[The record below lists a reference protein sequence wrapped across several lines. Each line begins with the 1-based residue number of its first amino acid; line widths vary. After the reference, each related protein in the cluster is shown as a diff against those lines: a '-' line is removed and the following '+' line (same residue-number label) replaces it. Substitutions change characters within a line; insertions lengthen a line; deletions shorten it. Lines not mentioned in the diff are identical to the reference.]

1 MPTYLLKPA
10 ELIDEPPDGTAFAQ
24 RVPAP
29 ATADFRLGEI
39 VKIASGSAAKLA
51 GTETTG
57 FYLVVKDNSPGYLPE
72 GSFVDNPDGSWFA
85 KRPGFID
92 VVPVSGKRLIMSAKG
107 TLAATHIG
115 AQKPIATT
123 ADGYTVVDL
132 NSTST
137 TTPAKILQVVEGRVG
152 DTNARVLVE
161 LA

>member
-10 ELIDEPPDGTAFAQ
+10 ELVDKPPDGRASVQ

-29 ATADFRLGEI
+29 TTADFKLGEI
-39 VKIASGSAAKLA
+39 VKLVSGQAAKLA

-85 KRPGFID
+85 KRPGTID
-92 VVPVSGKRLIMSAKG
+92 VLPVSGMRVILTAQG
-107 TLAATHIG
+107 TLTAAHIG
-115 AQKPIATT
+115 AQRPLATT
-123 ADGYTVVDL
+123 TDGYTVVNL
-132 NSTST
+132 GGTGT
-137 TTPAKILQVVEGRVG
+137 AARILQVVEGRVG